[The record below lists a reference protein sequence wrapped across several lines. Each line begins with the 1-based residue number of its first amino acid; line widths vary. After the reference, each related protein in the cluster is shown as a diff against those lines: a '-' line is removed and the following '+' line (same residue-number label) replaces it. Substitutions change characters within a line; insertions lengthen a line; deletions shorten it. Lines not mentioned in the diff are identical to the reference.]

1 MKNELREKRE
11 ELNLTLQDV
20 ADYVGV
26 SAGTVSRWETGNIN
40 NMKRDKIA
48 KLSEIL
54 QLNPSVITGWE
65 TVKIENEG
73 NISEIVLR
81 TEEMELIRELRK
93 DEPLTIDST
102 VKILEY
108 AKKIKEARGFGT
120 QKGSENE

>member
-1 MKNELREKRE
+1 MKNELRQKRE

-54 QLNPSVITGWE
+54 KLNPSVITGWE
-65 TVKIENEG
+65 TVKIENDG

-81 TEEMELIRELRK
+81 SEEMELIRELRK
-93 DEPLTIDST
+93 DEPLDIDTT
-102 VKILEY
+102 VKILEF
-108 AKKIKEARGFGT
+108 AKKIKEARGFGSP
-120 QKGSENE
+120 KGGDRS